1 MSFKE
6 RKALNVAVGEFVKTV
21 LLLVY
26 FVYVCARW
34 AKTCLESALQPGNPD
49 PRWPKMKRKDR
60 RKHYFCWF
68 FTCCIISIGHV
79 ISCMWSAVFSVATLE
94 TNGRLKRTLRCDCV
108 CVDMTEYCQETP
120 SDNSPTLS
128 SSSPFP
134 PPVRDWCS
142 TSPPETRSSTSTTS
156 SIRLH
161 YKVI

>member
-68 FTCCIISIGHV
+68 FHLLHYQYWTCDFLHV
-79 ISCMWSAVFSVATLE
+79 IGCFSVAALE

-134 PPVRDWCS
+134 PPSEIDAV
-142 TSPPETRSSTSTTS
+142 P
-156 SIRLH
+156 RLQKH
-161 YKVI
+161 ALQPQQLPR